1 MFCDVAESWHIFS
14 YAHSIMAGFALEGV
28 DYDTGTGLL
37 NISAINEYRGQ
48 SYAIGGDEGAVT
60 VANFVQHYN
69 SNAKGAS
76 LGYHSAELCYGI
88 FIWSGLMVWRVF
100 P

>member
-1 MFCDVAESWHIFS
+1 
-14 YAHSIMAGFALEGV
+14 MAGFALEGV

-88 FIWSGLMVWRVF
+88 FIWSGLMV
-100 P
+100 